1 MNERERFKKFIREH
15 PHPHVGMRHRPAGTR
30 RHFFQLLSTG
40 LSGYFLAGPWMPGE
54 AKAAAPVQPKGTAK
68 QVIFIFLAGAPSH
81 LDTFDHKFVEGV
93 TPEDFGTETINGTL
107 FPAGLLPGTAGILDK
122 LAIVRSG
129 LAWALAHNLAQTWFQ
144 IARNPTSPLGRIAP
158 HTGSVIARHL
168 EPERRPDQVFPA
180 FIALNAQNAPG
191 VGYFP
196 AEYAAFKTAPHP
208 NGLANTQHAAGQA
221 RFERHWD
228 MLQSIDAPLRGED
241 SPLGSTAAG
250 MAEFYDGARQ
260 LMFNP
265 VVADAFSFS
274 EEESQRYGGTSF
286 GNACALA
293 KKIVAADQ
301 GTRFIQ
307 ITHGG
312 WDHHQGI
319 YDRNEV
325 NGRAVGSNL
334 YASCGAFDPG
344 FSTLI
349 SDLEAG
355 GLLDETLVVVS
366 GEFGRTTGPLTND
379 RSGRDH
385 YQQMFYVFAGG
396 GVVGG
401 KIIGETDATGSF
413 TVEPGWSRFRNVR
426 PEDVDATMFSALG
439 INWTTRLDDDPLGR
453 GFYYIPEAEND
464 IYAPIDE
471 LWG

>member
-1 MNERERFKKFIREH
+1 
-15 PHPHVGMRHRPAGTR
+15 MR
-30 RHFFQLLSTG
+30 
-40 LSGYFLAGPWMPGE
+40 
-54 AKAAAPVQPKGTAK
+54 
-68 QVIFIFLAGAPSH
+68 GAP
-81 LDTFDHKFVEGV
+81 
-93 TPEDFGTETINGTL
+93 
-107 FPAGLLPGTAGILDK
+107 
-122 LAIVRSG
+122 
-129 LAWALAHNLAQTWFQ
+129 
-144 IARNPTSPLGRIAP
+144 
-158 HTGSVIARHL
+158 
-168 EPERRPDQVFPA
+168 
-180 FIALNAQNAPG
+180 
-191 VGYFP
+191 
-196 AEYAAFKTAPHP
+196 
-208 NGLANTQHAAGQA
+208 
-221 RFERHWD
+221 
-228 MLQSIDAPLRGED
+228 APL
-241 SPLGSTAAG
+241 P
-250 MAEFYDGARQ
+250 
-260 LMFNP
+260 
-265 VVADAFSFS
+265 
-274 EEESQRYGGTSF
+274 EE
-286 GNACALA
+286 
-293 KKIVAADQ
+293 VAADQ

-413 TVEPGWSRFRNVR
+413 TVDPGWSRFRNVR